1 MRNSKELSLISKW
14 LSIIISQIY
23 VKKLVKI
30 INVLSRVTPYINISK
45 RRIIVNAFLKSQFSY
60 YPLVWMCHSRTNHSN
75 INRITNIASVYFI
88 LIRYHHWGT
97 AGKTQLCLFSQQKS
111 SGSCYWNAWV
121 RQRPASANFK
131 WDFQKSN

>member
-111 SGSCYWNAWV
+111 SGSCYGNAWV